1 MLLNVK
7 IVFVSTNSKDW
18 VPSQTV
24 FMYLYHSF
32 FTHMDSLVFKKLLK
46 NQRRRKDNKRFASM
60 SFQYHAINDSSR
72 VSIQQRSQ
80 PDWLIAKGLL
90 VMQNIKNISYHH
102 GEITEF
108 FISMGTLLFDVVYKS
123 DVKTSGALSEF
134 SNAKSKNVIHVL
146 MLFGYLAVYLTKRTP

>member
-1 MLLNVK
+1 
-7 IVFVSTNSKDW
+7 
-18 VPSQTV
+18 
-24 FMYLYHSF
+24 
-32 FTHMDSLVFKKLLK
+32 
-46 NQRRRKDNKRFASM
+46 
-60 SFQYHAINDSSR
+60 
-72 VSIQQRSQ
+72 
-80 PDWLIAKGLL
+80 
-90 VMQNIKNISYHH
+90 MQNIKNISYHH